1 MMLRSALLSAA
12 SAVGV
17 LMLAGGLI
25 ASSWELAVCGLVV
38 IVAAAVL
45 RMARLLSSRWT
56 CGVRTP
62 PGSTCPRARERTARD
77 RSAFGATDHDPA
89 RPGDDRREH
98 GLDVAVADH
107 PAPGESRP
115 RAQAG
120 AGAYPV
126 RISLD
131 RLAVGWD

>member
-45 RMARLLSSRWT
+45 RSR
-56 CGVRTP
+56 
-62 PGSTCPRARERTARD
+62 
-77 RSAFGATDHDPA
+77 
-89 RPGDDRREH
+89 H
-98 GLDVAVADH
+98 G
-107 PAPGESRP
+107 
-115 RAQAG
+115 
-120 AGAYPV
+120 
-126 RISLD
+126 
-131 RLAVGWD
+131 